1 MKVAVHRI
9 ETNPFQPRKH
19 FDEDAVL
26 ELARSLKADGLL
38 QPLVVAKRGRRFL
51 LIAGER
57 RLRAA
62 RHLGWSHVEV
72 RVVVADD
79 ERLKTLALVENLQ
92 RRDLNDVE
100 RARALRSLKDTESL
114 TWAQVAERVGL
125 GRRRVLQLV
134 KLLDAPED
142 VLALVERGDVSERRV
157 RELVREGV
165 ASEELAER
173 LGAEGEPRCT
183 PAPAWER
190 PLRRLERALEAV
202 EGDERDALVAR
213 LRAALDR
220 G

>member
-1 MKVAVHRI
+1 MRVAIGRLD
-9 ETNPFQPRKH
+9 ENPFQPRRH
-19 FDEDAVL
+19 FDEDGIV
-26 ELARSLKADGLL
+26 ELARSLKADGLM

-72 RVVVADD
+72 RVVDADD
-79 ERLKTLALVENLQ
+79 ERLRTLSIVENLQ
-92 RRDLNDVE
+92 RRDLSDVE
-100 RARALRSLKDTESL
+100 RGRALKALKEAETL

-142 VLALVERGDVSERRV
+142 VLAMVERGEASERRV

-173 LGAEGEPRCT
+173 LAQQGEPRCT

-190 PLRRLERALEAV
+190 PLRRLERALAAA
-202 EGDERDALVAR
+202 GDDERAE
-213 LRAALDR
+213 LRAHLLRLLEAS
-220 G
+220 

>member
-1 MKVAVHRI
+1 MRVAIGRI
-9 ETNPFQPRKH
+9 DENPFQPRRH
-19 FDEDAVL
+19 FDEDGIV
-26 ELARSLKADGLL
+26 ELARSLKADGLM

-62 RHLGWSHVEV
+62 RHLGWSHIEV

-79 ERLKTLALVENLQ
+79 ERLRTLALVENLQ
-92 RRDLNDVE
+92 RRDLSDVE
-100 RARALRSLKDTESL
+100 RGRALKALKEAESL

-142 VLALVERGDVSERRV
+142 VLAMVERGEASERRV

-165 ASEELAER
+165 ASDELAGR
-173 LGAEGEPRCT
+173 LAAEGEPRCT
-183 PAPAWER
+183 LAPAWER
-190 PLRRLERALEAV
+190 PLRRLERALEMAKGEDREMLVSHLQAV
-202 EGDERDALVAR
+202 LERA
-213 LRAALDR
+213 
-220 G
+220 